1 MGGSEVSSRFLEG
14 ERRMMR
20 ELACWVRLVGVLSL
34 RVLNL
39 SLDLGARVLLSLD
52 RRLSLIWGSRIVA
65 SSVWIVSWEGR
76 GRLLSVVPAHE
87 NLLREAILLRFDF
100 GVGAV
105 LRTTV

>member
-1 MGGSEVSSRFLEG
+1 
-14 ERRMMR
+14 MMR

-52 RRLSLIWGSRIVA
+52 RRLSLSLGARVGA
-65 SSVWIVSWEGR
+65 LLVWIPCRDG
-76 GRLLSVVPAHE
+76 GCRLLGVVPAHE
-87 NLLREAILLRFDF
+87 NLLRKAILLCFDF